1 MTDGIRQLYTSH
13 PLEYSSFC
21 QGIKIDMSA
30 ASVEASTTPFT
41 GVRPGSNPRAALQ
54 SLRVI
59 PVPVRIDKEVI
70 VANHYLHSLPGGT
83 QLAFGVFLGHRL
95 LGALTLGVGP
105 FNGYRLVEG
114 AAPADCLTLSRFRL
128 SEELPKNSESRVLGV
143 VLRSL
148 RKHTNVKFL
157 LSYADPAQGH
167 LGTIYQATG
176 WVYTGL
182 SQAVP
187 LYDLGDGKI
196 RHSRS
201 LAHGFGTHSVRH
213 FKAKGISI
221 KVIPQSPKHRYLYF
235 LDPKWRGKL
244 KAPVLPYPKRQAGS

>member
-1 MTDGIRQLYTSH
+1 
-13 PLEYSSFC
+13 
-21 QGIKIDMSA
+21 MSA
-30 ASVEASTTPFT
+30 ASVEASTTPFQ

-59 PVPVRIDKEVI
+59 PVPVRIAKEVI

-114 AAPADCLTLSRFRL
+114 ARPEDCMTLSRLWL
-128 SEELPKNSESRVLGV
+128 SEHLSKNSESRVLGV
-143 VLRSL
+143 VIRSL
-148 RKHTNVKFL
+148 KRHTTLKFL

-167 LGTIYQATG
+167 VGTIYQATG
-176 WVYTGL
+176 WIYTGL
-182 SQAVP
+182 SQSTP
-187 LYDLGDGKI
+187 HYDVGDGKA

-201 LAHGFGTHSVRH
+201 LSHGYGTHSVRH
-213 FKAKGISI
+213 FQDKGIAI
-221 KVIPQSPKHRYLYF
+221 EVIPQSPKHRYVYL
-235 LDPKWRGKL
+235 LDQTIRNKL
-244 KAPVLPYPKRQAGS
+244 RAQELPYPKREVLDASG